1 MAGVLM
7 TSRLYIDPGKH
18 FHAQAHFEDGRLTW
32 VDFESVETCGRNYV
46 TLKNLASLVI
56 EKPVLRGAN
65 GKDPNDCVDVFG
77 AACLTEGYI
86 RALGGPAALYVI
98 PEDWKGA
105 FKKPPHHRKV
115 WAELSPDER
124 EVFARDAGHEVDEIR
139 DKIEAACQR
148 LARTRK
154 VSGYSWKA
162 HNLLDAVGLG
172 LWHLGRLHT
181 GRMVSPLWLELQR
194 AGRVA
199 KV

>member
-1 MAGVLM
+1 ML
-7 TSRLYIDPGKH
+7 RLYIDPGVH
-18 FHAQAHFEDGRLTW
+18 FHACALFRDRELQTVSFVAPDTFADNGCPFPPREL
-32 VDFESVETCGRNYV
+32 VD
-46 TLKNLASLVI
+46 LVI
-56 EKPVLRGAN
+56 EKPVLRGPN

-77 AACLTEGYI
+77 AARLAEGAI
-86 RALGGPAALYVI
+86 RYQDGPKAFYVI
-98 PEDWKGA
+98 PEDWKGS
-105 FKKPPHHRKV
+105 FKKPPHHRQV
-115 WAELSPDER
+115 WANLTPEEHA
-124 EVFARDAGHEVDEIR
+124 VFARDAGLEVHFIA

-181 GRMVSPLWLELQR
+181 GRMVSPLWLALQR

>member
-1 MAGVLM
+1 M
-7 TSRLYIDPGKH
+7 TGRLYIDPGKH
-18 FHAQAHFEDGRLTW
+18 FHACALFRDLELQTVAFVAPETFANNGCPFEPAALMH
-32 VDFESVETCGRNYV
+32 
-46 TLKNLASLVI
+46 LVI
-56 EKPVLRGAN
+56 EKPVLRGPN
-65 GKDPNDCVDVFG
+65 GKDPNDCLDVFG
-77 AACLTEGYI
+77 AAQLAAGVI
-86 RALGGPAALYVI
+86 RYQGGPAALYVI
-98 PEDWKGA
+98 PEDWKGS

-148 LARTRK
+148 LARSRK
-154 VSGYSWKA
+154 VTGYSWKA

-194 AGRVA
+194 AGRA
-199 KV
+199 SRDKS

>member
-1 MAGVLM
+1 L
-7 TSRLYIDPGKH
+7 TLRLYIDPGKH
-18 FHAQAHFEDGRLTW
+18 FHAAAGFTDGVLAQVQFFAPDARLNCRE
-32 VDFESVETCGRNYV
+32 VRLLD
-46 TLKNLASLVI
+46 SLVI

-77 AACLTEGYI
+77 AARLTEGYI
-86 RALGGPAALYVI
+86 VAHGGPAALYVI
-98 PEDWKGA
+98 PEDWKGS

-148 LARTRK
+148 LARSRK
-154 VSGYSWKA
+154 VTGYSWKA